1 MAPLAARRGAL
12 KVIWVLL
19 GRRAGDNK
27 QMLALARATGLPFT
41 AIQLEFNGASALPNI
56 LLGARCISLASKDK
70 LAPPWPQAVISAGRR
85 AVPAARWIKAQS
97 RGTTRLIHIGRPWGP
112 LSWFDLIVTTPQ
124 YGLPDLPH
132 IQSNLMP
139 LTEGRDEAL
148 PQADWIKALPRPLL
162 GVIVGGNSRPL
173 VLDVAA
179 AGRLLDRAFATA
191 QGGSIAL
198 ATSPRTPSAVVA
210 YLRERLAAAPV
221 PSHLIVWQKGATD
234 GYPQI
239 LSHADRLIV
248 TGDSAAMVAD
258 AALSGHPT
266 EVFALEQRPD
276 LRGRGAQALVK
287 LLRGSDIGRRVLR
300 CLTGWGLLSSVR
312 DIELYQRQMAEAG
325 LLNGGARAAERARA
339 ELAMSAERVR
349 QLLL

>member
-1 MAPLAARRGAL
+1 
-12 KVIWVLL
+12 VIWVLL

-41 AIQLEFNGASALPNI
+41 AIQLEFNAASALPNI
-56 LLGARCISLASKDK
+56 LLRSSRISLASKDK
-70 LAPPWPQAVISAGRR
+70 LAGPWPKAVISAGRR
-85 AVPAARWIKAQS
+85 AVPTARWIKAMS
-97 RGTTRLIHIGRPWGP
+97 GGTTRLIHIGRPWGP
-112 LSWFDLIVTTPQ
+112 LAWFDLIVTTPQ

-139 LTEGRDEAL
+139 LTEGTAETL
-148 PQADWIKALPRPLL
+148 EPADWIKALPRPLL

-179 AGRLLDRAFATA
+179 AGRLLDLAFASA

-198 ATSPRTPSAVVA
+198 ATSPRTPPAVVA
-210 YLRERLAAAPV
+210 FVQEKLATSPV
-221 PSHLIVWQKGATD
+221 PTHLTVWKKGASD

-239 LSHADRLIV
+239 LQQADRLIV

-266 EVFALEQRPD
+266 EVFSLEEKPD
-276 LRGRGAQALVK
+276 LRWRGARLLVK
-287 LLRGSDIGRRVLR
+287 LLGGSDIGNRILRR
-300 CLTGWGLLSSVR
+300 LTGWGLLSSVR
-312 DIELYQRQMAEAG
+312 DIELYQRQMVQAG
-325 LLNGGARAAERARA
+325 LLNGGASAAERGRV
-339 ELAMSAERVR
+339 ELAMSADRVR

>member
-1 MAPLAARRGAL
+1 
-12 KVIWVLL
+12 VIWVLL

-56 LLGARCISLASKDK
+56 LLGASRISLASKDK
-70 LAPPWPQAVISAGRR
+70 LVAPWPIAVISAGRR
-85 AVPAARWIKAQS
+85 AVPTARWIKAMS
-97 RGTTRLIHIGRPWGP
+97 GGTTRLIHIGRPWGP

-132 IQSNLMP
+132 ILNNLMP
-139 LTEGRDEAL
+139 LTEERDEIL
-148 PQADWIKALPRPLL
+148 DPADWIKALPRPLL

-179 AGRLLDRAFATA
+179 AGRLLDLAFASA
-191 QGGSIAL
+191 QAGSIAL
-198 ATSPRTPSAVVA
+198 ATSPRTPPAVVA
-210 YLRERLAAAPV
+210 FLREKLAASPV
-221 PSHLIVWQKGATD
+221 PSHLVVWQKGAAD
-234 GYPQI
+234 AYPQI
-239 LSHADRLIV
+239 LSQADRLIV

-266 EVFALEQRPD
+266 AVFPLEERPD
-276 LRGRGAQALVK
+276 LRWRAARLLVK
-287 LLRGSDIGRRVLR
+287 LLGRSDIGMRIVR
-300 CLTGWGLLSSVR
+300 CLTGAGLLSSVR
-312 DIELYQRQMAEAG
+312 NIELYQRQMAEAG
-325 LLNGGARAAERARA
+325 LLNGGVGAAERGRA